1 MFIINIF
8 HINIRNFQNNNRPN
22 KTALTILS
30 QLKITKANINENF
43 GKENNKITS
52 KNARILKRKEKKK
65 GSILIVR
72 FVYLNGLPI
81 VALTLKVS
89 NKNY

>member
-1 MFIINIF
+1 MF
-8 HINIRNFQNNNRPN
+8 HINIRNFHNNDRAN

-30 QLKITKANINENF
+30 QLKITKVGIIKKF
-43 GKENNKITS
+43 GKKNNKITS
-52 KNARILKRKEKKK
+52 KNARKLKRKKKK
-65 GSILIVR
+65 SFMIVR

-89 NKNY
+89 DKNN